1 MGWFVEKL
9 SNLESAGA
17 GEVFWVGRLA
27 LLWICQPGVVIDSGG
42 GRAVAL
48 HAAGLGEVVLEL
60 LGRFVLELLGRFVA
74 GTSLSKARSRF
85 KSFDFCP
92 WEALGNL
99 GFCLRFPQ
107 FFLFAF
113 RVERMSFRELLF
125 FPGGPHL
132 IPVFT
137 EKELAGVLG

>member
-9 SNLESAGA
+9 SSLESAGA

-48 HAAGLGEVVLEL
+48 HAAGLGEVVL
-60 LGRFVLELLGRFVA
+60 GRFVA

-85 KSFDFCP
+85 KSFDFSP

-99 GFCLRFPQ
+99 GFCLRLPQ

>member
-1 MGWFVEKL
+1 MEWM
-9 SNLESAGA
+9 
-17 GEVFWVGRLA
+17 
-27 LLWICQPGVVIDSGG
+27 CQPGVVIVSGG

-48 HAAGLGEVVLEL
+48 HAAGLGDVVR
-60 LGRFVLELLGRFVA
+60 GRLVVC
-74 GTSLSKARSRF
+74 GTSLSKASSRF
-85 KSFDFCP
+85 TSFDFCL
-92 WEALGNL
+92 WEAMDL

-113 RVERMSFRELLF
+113 RVERMSFRELIF

-137 EKELAGVLG
+137 EKELAGVLGK

>member
-1 MGWFVEKL
+1 M
-9 SNLESAGA
+9 
-17 GEVFWVGRLA
+17 
-27 LLWICQPGVVIDSGG
+27 CQPGVVILSGG

-48 HAAGLGEVVLEL
+48 HAAGLGEVVR
-60 LGRFVLELLGRFVA
+60 GRLVVC
-74 GTSLSKARSRF
+74 GTSFSKASSRF
-85 KSFDFCP
+85 TSFD
-92 WEALGNL
+92 LGLSETLDNL

-113 RVERMSFRELLF
+113 RVERMSFRELIF

-137 EKELAGVLG
+137 EKELAGVLGK

>member
-1 MGWFVEKL
+1 M
-9 SNLESAGA
+9 
-17 GEVFWVGRLA
+17 
-27 LLWICQPGVVIDSGG
+27 CQPGVVIVSGG

-48 HAAGLGEVVLEL
+48 HAAGLAELVRGRLVVC
-60 LGRFVLELLGRFVA
+60 
-74 GTSLSKARSRF
+74 GTSLSKASSRF
-85 KSFDFCP
+85 TSFDFSL
-92 WEALGNL
+92 WEALDDL

>member
-9 SNLESAGA
+9 SSLESAGA

-48 HAAGLGEVVLEL
+48 HAAGLGEVV
-60 LGRFVLELLGRFVA
+60 LGRFVA

-113 RVERMSFRELLF
+113 RVERMSFRELIF

-132 IPVFT
+132 IPVLT
-137 EKELAGVLG
+137 ENELAGVLGK